1 MIPPKFTLR
10 SVEKNQNH
18 RSRWKKDL
26 LHGSFQG
33 FWWNNQCSC
42 RWSGWQTY
50 CRTYIWRGIQVHSCN
65 DRRYLLRKV
74 DEDNNSAF
82 QEGSFDE
89 GASIPSN
96 DCMVFDPKYKD
107 GDNRLL
113 FSSNHSD
120 GLHLIDLTERTVKRL
135 FQERDIAQCILSHS
149 VLTETRCY
157 LPMITVRTTP
167 PGKYLL
173 FSPSWKLSTNS
184 SLQLWQDSI

>member
-1 MIPPKFTLR
+1 MVPSKAF
-10 SVEKNQNH
+10 
-18 RSRWKKDL
+18 D
-26 LHGSFQG
+26 
-33 FWWNNQCSC
+33 
-42 RWSGWQTY
+42 
-50 CRTYIWRGIQVHSCN
+50 GIINVRVDGPDGKPIAEHTFEEEFK
-65 DRRYLLRKV
+65 YTPATIVGTLLRKV

-135 FQERDIAQCILSHS
+135 F
-149 VLTETRCY
+149 
-157 LPMITVRTTP
+157 PRTGYSTMYSFTFSAD
-167 PGKYLL
+167 GDTLL
-173 FSPSWKLSTNS
+173 FTDDHGQDNTTRANIYYSLRRENFRRIRPYNYGRTAYSLVYMDDGTIFYTTWWEEKSTK
-184 SLQLWQDSI
+184 